1 MTAHKRRLRL
11 SCECGRNLAVVS
23 WDAPA
28 RRFTLDAVSGATVET
43 YWPGRGARAV
53 VAPPGSMLAARRNSP
68 ADASLPVADDAPG
81 PDAVSYTARCRC
93 GRVVT
98 VKGERVASW
107 WHEANDDW
115 ETNHDATAWRRLVR
129 S

>member
-23 WDAPA
+23 WDDVA

-43 YWPGRGARAV
+43 YWPGRGARLV
-53 VAPPGSMLAARRNSP
+53 VGPSRSSLVARRNAPS
-68 ADASLPVADDAPG
+68 DASLPVADDAPG
-81 PDAVSYTARCRC
+81 PDAVTYTLRCRC
-93 GRVVT
+93 GRVVG
-98 VKGERVASW
+98 VKGERVAAW
-107 WHEANDDW
+107 WHKANDDW
-115 ETNHDATAWRRLVR
+115 ETNHDAAAWRRLVQ